1 MRKNTRM
8 TIDLKIKP
16 KAKPAPKNKNY
27 SLPMS
32 EDMHKGFSALP
43 KEERNEKLREFC
55 AALISANK
63 GIKAG

>member
-1 MRKNTRM
+1 MRKNTKM

-27 SLPMS
+27 PVPMS
-32 EDMHKGFSALP
+32 EQMRKDLYALP
-43 KEERNEKLREFC
+43 KDERNEKIRQFC
-55 AALISANK
+55 EALIDANK